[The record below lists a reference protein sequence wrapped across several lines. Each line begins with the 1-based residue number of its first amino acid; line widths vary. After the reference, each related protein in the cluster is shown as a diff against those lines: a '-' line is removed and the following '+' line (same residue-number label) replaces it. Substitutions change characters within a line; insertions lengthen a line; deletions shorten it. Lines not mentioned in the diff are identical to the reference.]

1 MIAVK
6 ELERLHEKQ
15 RDADWSDATNPL
27 VGQMRNALPAFLHVV
42 NALHAWDC
50 AMGDF
55 QQEQA
60 ERERRGEVISMEWS
74 LKRCGEVQDK
84 LDDAVA
90 LLRLQFS
97 FEEK

>member
-1 MIAVK
+1 MINVRQ
-6 ELERLHEKQ
+6 LERLHEKQ
-15 RDADWSDATNPL
+15 RDADWSEATNPL
-27 VGQMRNALPAFLHVV
+27 VGQMRNALPAFLNVV
-42 NALHAWDC
+42 RALHAWDR

-60 ERERRGEVISMEWS
+60 ERERRGEVISMDWS

-84 LDDAVA
+84 LDEAVT

-97 FEEK
+97 FEDK